1 MRICDCS
8 RLCGFARHYRNATSQ
23 KVDRRSLAKRF
34 LITWFLYIN
43 EPQITTLYRNE
54 QCMLKKSLPI
64 FFLALTM
71 SANAQSLEDNLRTRY
86 IGRTGA
92 ASADHRE
99 NEFALR
105 TPIGPGP
112 KTGCHGDT
120 FNASVRINSVNVSVS
135 GDVATITA
143 TFDGKY
149 TRQLW
154 ITPCVESPGPN
165 GHEDRN
171 VSGTLTMTLKQ
182 IPFRNVEV
190 SFGTVS
196 NVGEV
201 SDPNHDFE
209 QVCC

>member
-1 MRICDCS
+1 M
-8 RLCGFARHYRNATSQ
+8 
-23 KVDRRSLAKRF
+23 
-34 LITWFLYIN
+34 
-43 EPQITTLYRNE
+43 
-54 QCMLKKSLPI
+54 
-64 FFLALTM
+64 
-71 SANAQSLEDNLRTRY
+71 
-86 IGRTGA
+86 
-92 ASADHRE
+92 
-99 NEFALR
+99 
-105 TPIGPGP
+105 
-112 KTGCHGDT
+112 
-120 FNASVRINSVNVSVS
+120 SVS

-143 TFDGKY
+143 TFDGKS

-201 SDPNHDFE
+201 SDPNHDSNRFAVE
-209 QVCC
+209 AAKNALLSGVYAG